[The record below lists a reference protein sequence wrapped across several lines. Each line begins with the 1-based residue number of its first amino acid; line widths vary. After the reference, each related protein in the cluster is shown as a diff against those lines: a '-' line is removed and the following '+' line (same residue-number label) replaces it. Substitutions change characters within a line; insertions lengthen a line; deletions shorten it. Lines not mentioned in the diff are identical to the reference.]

1 MHLVTQR
8 QPGLIARRADANVR
22 RARPIRLLRQ
32 GWIELSGC
40 LRTGLS
46 VPDMKTYLTASLI
59 ALFAAVACTT
69 EVLVTMEV
77 EVTREVVVTREVE
90 VTRQVEVDAAPEPT
104 ELCSDYPY
112 ITRLGELQLAIY
124 DSHLAVGRREIPSD
138 ESVGHMRILRDRL
151 ATGLQSSLV
160 NRIQICGV
168 QPEPIGLIAR
178 DAGSGFGRDPIQR
191 EMQTF
196 EGTSVCSETLF
207 LIRTVYR
214 SSGGLEDT
222 PREIIN
228 AVSSAI
234 LGYVDFCDNDFLE

>member
-1 MHLVTQR
+1 MLSSLTHFPTVSRSTRCDSVAAPPKRHSLKGQT
-8 QPGLIARRADANVR
+8 
-22 RARPIRLLRQ
+22 RLRNF
-32 GWIELSGC
+32 LS
-40 LRTGLS
+40 TGLS
-46 VPDMKTYLTASLI
+46 VDVLAKLLTASII

-69 EVLVTMEV
+69 QVPVTMEV

-90 VTRQVEVDAAPEPT
+90 VTREVQVDSAPEPP

-124 DSHLAVGRREIPSD
+124 DSHLEVGRREIPSD
-138 ESVGHMRILRDRL
+138 ESVGDMRTLRDQL
-151 ATGLQSSLV
+151 ASGLQSSLI

-196 EGTSVCSETLF
+196 EGTSVCSDTLF

-222 PREIIN
+222 PREITN
-228 AVSSAI
+228 AVTSGI